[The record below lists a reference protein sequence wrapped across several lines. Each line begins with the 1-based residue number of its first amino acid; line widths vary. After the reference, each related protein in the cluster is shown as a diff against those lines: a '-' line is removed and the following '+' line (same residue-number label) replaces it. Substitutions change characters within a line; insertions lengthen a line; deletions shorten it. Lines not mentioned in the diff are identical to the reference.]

1 MVKGQKC
8 AIMGGR
14 VRGGIY
20 EESSEVL
27 AAKRSQ
33 RSQDEQGVEE
43 SQDEPLGY
51 MTKGI

>member
-1 MVKGQKC
+1 
-8 AIMGGR
+8 MGGR

-33 RSQDEQGVEE
+33 RRSQEEQEGVEE